1 MHTRIS
7 EDLDEA
13 LRRASED
20 LRVPVSNLVRNL
32 LEDAFEVVESVT
44 ESIGDLVNDVVDEAQ
59 GFRERFSDD
68 WREQA
73 GEAVQGARERV
84 RRARREAR
92 DRSREARTRA
102 EASRESRPW
111 SESRGPGTE
120 PTPET
125 PVSGEQEPGQ
135 AASRPEVPD
144 FPGIVGWQPFVLNVG
159 QTCEGCSRSLARGDQ
174 GYLGISATGRPGSTL
189 CPQCA
194 EALS

>member
-1 MHTRIS
+1 MPPEIS
-7 EDLDEA
+7 D
-13 LRRASED
+13 
-20 LRVPVSNLVRNL
+20 
-32 LEDAFEVVESVT
+32 T
-44 ESIGDLVNDVVDEAQ
+44 
-59 GFRERFSDD
+59 
-68 WREQA
+68 
-73 GEAVQGARERV
+73 ARP
-84 RRARREAR
+84 A
-92 DRSREARTRA
+92 DPTGS
-102 EASRESRPW
+102 PP
-111 SESRGPGTE
+111 GPGSFCHSRIA
-120 PTPET
+120 T